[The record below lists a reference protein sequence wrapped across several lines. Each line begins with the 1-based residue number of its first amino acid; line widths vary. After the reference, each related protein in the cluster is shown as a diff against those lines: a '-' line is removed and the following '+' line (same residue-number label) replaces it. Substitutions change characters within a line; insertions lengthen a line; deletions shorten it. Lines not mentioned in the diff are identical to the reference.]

1 MEGGQKASLPEAES
15 QMMSHVAAGLLK
27 QGSSAASE
35 REKECNE
42 EKDKKRIKM
51 K

>member
-1 MEGGQKASLPEAES
+1 
-15 QMMSHVAAGLLK
+15 MMSHVAVGLLK
-27 QGSSAASE
+27 LGSSAASE
-35 REKECNE
+35 RDKECNE